1 MTRNT
6 IETVMGA
13 VVLIVAGVFLW
24 VTYSVTNIQSSDG
37 TVISAEFGAIGSLN
51 IGDDV
56 RISGIK
62 VGKVIAA
69 DLDAQSF
76 TAKVT
81 MAVDER
87 LTLPSDTAA
96 RIAASSLLGGNF
108 VELMPGFEEDTLSA
122 GDMIYD
128 TRDPV
133 NLSDLLGKA
142 VFSTGASG
150 DDEN

>member
-24 VTYSVTNIQSSDG
+24 MAHAVTNIQSSDG
-37 TVISAEFGAIGSLN
+37 LILKAEFGAIGGLN

-62 VGKVIAA
+62 VGKVIDTLLNPETYGATVM
-69 DLDAQSF
+69 LS
-76 TAKVT
+76 
-81 MAVDER
+81 VDER
-87 LTLPSDTAA
+87 ISLPVDSAA
-96 RIAASSLLGGNF
+96 RIAASSLLGGNH
-108 VELMPGFEEDTLSA
+108 VDILPGFEEDFLQSGA
-122 GDMIYD
+122 VIYD

-133 NLSDLLGKA
+133 NLTDLLGKA
-142 VFSTGASG
+142 VFSGGGS
-150 DDEN
+150 N

>member
-13 VVLIVAGVFLW
+13 VVLIIAGVFLW

-37 TVISAEFGAIGSLN
+37 TKLSAEFGAIGSLN

-62 VGKVIAA
+62 VGKVIAT
-69 DLDAQSF
+69 DLNPDTF
-76 TAKVT
+76 TANVT
-81 MAVDER
+81 MSIDTR
-87 LTLPSDTAA
+87 ISLPSDSSA
-96 RIAASSLLGGNF
+96 RIAASSLLGGSF
-108 VELMPGFEEDTLSA
+108 VDLMPGFEDETLED
-122 GDMIYD
+122 GDNIYD

-133 NLSDLLGKA
+133 NLTDLLGKA
-142 VFSTGASG
+142 VFAGGGSDADG
-150 DDEN
+150 N

>member
-24 VTYSVTNIQSSDG
+24 MAYAVTNIQSSDG
-37 TVISAEFGAIGSLN
+37 LILKAEFGAIGGLN

-62 VGKVIAA
+62 VGKVIDTTLNPKTYGA
-69 DLDAQSF
+69 
-76 TAKVT
+76 TV
-81 MAVDER
+81 MIAVDER
-87 LTLPSDTAA
+87 ISLPVDSAA
-96 RIAASSLLGGNF
+96 RIAASSLLGGNH
-108 VELMPGFEEDTLSA
+108 VDILPGFEEDFLQSGA
-122 GDMIYD
+122 VIFD

-133 NLSDLLGKA
+133 NLTDLLGKA
-142 VFSTGASG
+142 VFSGGGS
-150 DDEN
+150 N

>member
-24 VTYSVTNIQSSDG
+24 MAYAVTNIQSSDG
-37 TVISAEFGAIGSLN
+37 LILKAEFGAIGGLT

-62 VGKVIAA
+62 VGKVIDTTLNPKTYGA
-69 DLDAQSF
+69 
-76 TAKVT
+76 TV
-81 MAVDER
+81 MIAVDER
-87 LTLPSDTAA
+87 ISLPVDSAA
-96 RIAASSLLGGNF
+96 RIAASSLLGGNH
-108 VELMPGFEEDTLSA
+108 VDILPGFEEDFFQSGA
-122 GDMIYD
+122 VIFD

-133 NLSDLLGKA
+133 NLTDLLGKA
-142 VFSTGASG
+142 VFSGGGS
-150 DDEN
+150 N

>member
-24 VTYSVTNIQSSDG
+24 MAHAVTNIQSSDG
-37 TVISAEFGAIGSLN
+37 LILKAEFGAIGGLN

-62 VGKVIAA
+62 VGKVIDTSLNPETYGATVM
-69 DLDAQSF
+69 LS
-76 TAKVT
+76 
-81 MAVDER
+81 VDER
-87 LTLPSDTAA
+87 ISLPVDSAA
-96 RIAASSLLGGNF
+96 RIAASSLLGGNH
-108 VELMPGFEEDTLSA
+108 VDILPGFEEDFLRSGA
-122 GDMIYD
+122 VIYD

-133 NLSDLLGKA
+133 NLTDLLGKA
-142 VFSTGASG
+142 VFSGGGS
-150 DDEN
+150 N

>member
-1 MTRNT
+1 MSRNT

-13 VVLIVAGVFLW
+13 VVLLVAGVFLW
-24 VTYSVTNIQSSDG
+24 VAYSVTNIQSSDG
-37 TVISAEFGAIGSLN
+37 LELSAEFGAIGSLN

-69 DLDAQSF
+69 DLDASTF

-81 MAVDER
+81 MSIDER
-87 LTLPSDTAA
+87 IALPSDSAA
-96 RIAASSLLGGNF
+96 RIASSSLLGGSHI
-108 VELMPGFEEDTLSA
+108 ELMPGFEDDTLAA

-133 NLSDLLGKA
+133 NLTDLLGKA
-142 VFSTGASG
+142 VFSSGGADG
-150 DDEN
+150 QDG

>member
-13 VVLIVAGVFLW
+13 VVLIIAGVFLW
-24 VTYSVTNIQSSDG
+24 VTYSVTNIQSADG
-37 TVISAEFGAIGSLN
+37 TKLSAEFGAIGSLN

-69 DLDAQSF
+69 DLNPDTF
-76 TAKVT
+76 TADVT
-81 MAVDER
+81 MSIDER
-87 LTLPSDTAA
+87 ISLPSDSSA
-96 RIAASSLLGGNF
+96 RIAASSLLGGSF
-108 VELMPGFEEDTLSA
+108 VDLLPGFEDETLED
-122 GDMIYD
+122 GDKIYD

-133 NLSDLLGKA
+133 NLTDLLGKA
-142 VFSTGASG
+142 VFAGGGSDADG
-150 DDEN
+150 N